1 MILPKHSFTGLT
13 WGTARACFAPTTRC
27 PLLRQWWAAP
37 PVTISPC
44 TQPHPQ
50 RINLEQQDLSRL
62 RIDRGEKASTVVR
75 ASRSRRRWLWLALL
89 LLAGAAAGFAY
100 SHLRAIHE
108 VEVATVTTAYPSQA
122 IALLNATGYVVPQRK
137 ASVGSKATGRLEWL
151 GVQEGSKVQEGE
163 VIARLENRDVG
174 ALLNQAQANVQ
185 VARANLE
192 QGQAELRNAELE
204 LNRARDLVDRK
215 FLSRSAYDQA
225 LARYDRAKAGISG
238 LKAAIGVAEANR
250 RNAEVAVEQTIIRA
264 PFDGVVLTKN
274 ANVGDVITTF
284 SAAVD
289 TKGAVVTMADMST
302 LEVEADVSE
311 SNLQKAKVGQP
322 VEIQLDAL
330 PDMRFRGE
338 VARIVPTV
346 DRAKATV
353 LVKVRFVERDERV
366 LPEMSAKVTFLERNL
381 EEGERA
387 ARTAVPPSSIVTRDG
402 RKSVL
407 VVEGDRVKLAPIETG
422 AVLGETVEVKSGVK
436 PGDKIVLKPVD
447 AITDGAQ
454 VKVVT
459 K

>member
-1 MILPKHSFTGLT
+1 MDT
-13 WGTARACFAPTTRC
+13 
-27 PLLRQWWAAP
+27 
-37 PVTISPC
+37 
-44 TQPHPQ
+44 
-50 RINLEQQDLSRL
+50 QDLSKL
-62 RIDRGEKASTVVR
+62 RIDRGEKTA
-75 ASRSRRRWLWLALL
+75 ALSRTGRRRKRWVWIALVVLA
-89 LLAGAAAGFAY
+89 AVAAAVAY
-100 SHLRAIHE
+100 SHVRATHE
-108 VEVATVTTAYPSQA
+108 VELATVSTAYPSQA

-151 GVQEGSKVQEGE
+151 GVQEGSKVQKGE
-163 VIARLENRDVG
+163 IMARIENRDVG
-174 ALLNQAQANVQ
+174 ALLNQARANVQ

-192 QGQAELRNAELE
+192 QGQAEVRNAELE
-204 LNRARDLVDRK
+204 LNRARDLVARK
-215 FLSRSAYDQA
+215 FLSQSAYDQA
-225 LARYDRAKAGISG
+225 LARYDRAKAAVVGY
-238 LKAAIGVAEANR
+238 KAAIGAAEASR
-250 RNAEVAVEQTIIRA
+250 GNAEVVVEQTLIRA

-353 LVKVRFVERDERV
+353 LVKVRFIERDERV
-366 LPEMSAKVTFLERNL
+366 LPDMSAKVTFLEREL
-381 EEGERA
+381 QEGERA
-387 ARTAVPPSSIVTRDG
+387 PRTAIPPAAVVTRNG
-402 RKSVL
+402 QKSVF
-407 VVEGDRVKLAPIETG
+407 VVTDNHAQLTPVEIG
-422 AVLGETVEVKSGVK
+422 ATLGEIVEVKSGVK
-436 PGDKIVLKPVD
+436 PGDKIVLKPAD
-447 AITDGAQ
+447 TITDGAQ
-454 VKVVT
+454 VKVVS

>member
-1 MILPKHSFTGLT
+1 M
-13 WGTARACFAPTTRC
+13 
-27 PLLRQWWAAP
+27 
-37 PVTISPC
+37 
-44 TQPHPQ
+44 
-50 RINLEQQDLSRL
+50 
-62 RIDRGEKASTVVR
+62 
-75 ASRSRRRWLWLALL
+75 
-89 LLAGAAAGFAY
+89 
-100 SHLRAIHE
+100 
-108 VEVATVTTAYPSQA
+108 
-122 IALLNATGYVVPQRK
+122 
-137 ASVGSKATGRLEWL
+137 
-151 GVQEGSKVQEGE
+151 
-163 VIARLENRDVG
+163 IARLENRDVG

-192 QGQAELRNAELE
+192 QGRAELRNAELE

-353 LVKVRFVERDERV
+353 LVEGQVCRARRAGSPGNER
-366 LPEMSAKVTFLERNL
+366 
-381 EEGERA
+381 
-387 ARTAVPPSSIVTRDG
+387 
-402 RKSVL
+402 
-407 VVEGDRVKLAPIETG
+407 EGDFPRAQPGGWRAGGTHRG
-422 AVLGETVEVKSGVK
+422 SAVVHRHPGRAEVRARRGR
-436 PGDKIVLKPVD
+436 
-447 AITDGAQ
+447 
-454 VKVVT
+454 
-459 K
+459 